1 MPVRKRI
8 VAQRSKEQRREHRS
22 ALGKW
27 SNLVVLPS
35 TLHCYTDSVQR
46 FVDWLRLNQH
56 PFPTTPLRCDRACSA
71 FLEELWECG
80 EAKSEAA
87 NVLSGIQHFLPFM
100 RHKLLSSWRLYTAWS
115 KHELPRRAPPL
126 SMELAYAL
134 AFDMYTQKWPFTA
147 LLILLGMHTA
157 LRSGELFSITVGS
170 LQINGRIGLGVVVL
184 PFSKNGTRF
193 GMTETVP
200 ITDNWLGRQLFVAC
214 HNRSPDQLFGIES
227 GRVHRTRLA
236 QCLSRFGVAQH
247 AYTWYSV
254 RRGCATSLFKIGV
267 KLNAILV

>member
-1 MPVRKRI
+1 MPIRERS
-8 VAQRSKEQRREHRS
+8 VAQRSKEQPREHHG
-22 ALGKW
+22 ALGPKSW
-27 SNLVVLPS
+27 GIEQS
-35 TLHCYTDSVQR
+35 TL
-46 FVDWLRLNQH
+46 
-56 PFPTTPLRCDRACSA
+56 FPPPPLSCDRACSA
-71 FLEELWECG
+71 FVEELWKCG
-80 EAKSEAA
+80 EAKFEAA
-87 NVLSGIQHFLPFM
+87 NVLSGIQHLLPFT

-126 SMELAYAL
+126 PMGLAYAL
-134 AFDMYTQKWPFTA
+134 AFDMYKQKWPCMA

-157 LRSGELFSITVGS
+157 LRSVELFSSTVGS

-200 ITDNWLGRQLFVAC
+200 ITDNWLEHPLFVAC
-214 HNRSPDQLFGIES
+214 HNRSADQPFGIES

-247 AYTWYSV
+247 AYTWYSEQELQYTSAQRDLLTAFTIV
-254 RRGCATSLFKIGV
+254 APAARTFLVNPTGGRGGV
-267 KLNAILV
+267 DS